1 MGRKK
6 MEDLAEF
13 NEWLRKERFMSASTA
28 STYTSRV
35 RHMLANV
42 QPITSE
48 ALYAYATT
56 PAQVRSLTPTLSG
69 WTHFVEFGA
78 LRGVTVPPFTA
89 APAIPQAHPLS
100 APLHALATGE
110 DGAFTEMEVEDLA
123 KLLNKQ
129 VRLHLAAMRAYVV
142 KTPDGDARLSAEHVR
157 AVRAWAQNE
166 HDDEAPL
173 IPSEPNGNIPMTVAE
188 MRRHMRGR
196 RA

>member
-6 MEDLAEF
+6 MEDLADF

-42 QPITSE
+42 QPISSE
-48 ALYAYATT
+48 ALRAYATT
-56 PAQVRSLTPTLSG
+56 PAQMRSLTPTLSG

-78 LRGVTVPPFTA
+78 LRGVTIPPFDV
-89 APAIPQAHPLS
+89 APTLPQAHPLAS
-100 APLHALATGE
+100 ALHALVTGE
-110 DGAFTEMEVEDLA
+110 DGVFTEMEVEDLA
-123 KLLNKQ
+123 RLTNKQ
-129 VRLHLAAMRAYVV
+129 VRLHLAALRAYVV

-157 AVRAWAQNE
+157 AVREWAQNE
-166 HDDEAPL
+166 SEDDAPFV
-173 IPSEPNGNIPMTVAE
+173 PCEPQGSAPMTVAE